1 MQPNS
6 KEESRRRHQTR
17 EGKIEPLWKQSHQPS
32 GKVASKS
39 FSSRLCSQA
48 VVIWLDSAVRS
59 RAWIQNRCLL
69 MRLILYEKKPR
80 YRDPLKL
87 GHQQKATPPYDTLEN
102 WHGTMN
108 FPSKLNWRVR
118 MLKLSNLRV
127 STSVIWGRSGLT
139 GDDQIGGIRWWL
151 SQIEAHPQLRDVQ
164 IPAAQGAS
172 SASLQ
177 PQLRLQ
183 LIASGGKWGSK
194 SGHLHAWNGKMMNIH
209 EHDEHMMN
217 TWFSDQI
224 LQGRDLSFFVV
235 KRGFL
240 KLGVPRNH
248 PF

>member
-87 GHQQKATPPYDTLEN
+87 GHQQKATPPYDTPEN

-118 MLKLSNLRV
+118 MLKLTNLRV

-151 SQIEAHPQLRDVQ
+151 SQIEAHPSYGMCKFRRHRGQVALRCNLSWDCNWLPLVANGVPN
-164 IPAAQGAS
+164 PAICMPEMG
-172 SASLQ
+172 
-177 PQLRLQ
+177 R
-183 LIASGGKWGSK
+183 W
-194 SGHLHAWNGKMMNIH
+194 WTYMNMMSTWWT
-209 EHDEHMMN
+209 HDSPIK
-217 TWFSDQI
+217 FSMDEI
-224 LQGRDLSFFVV
+224 CPFFAV